1 MSWLVVC
8 GIRLARRACAESF
21 VCVGLVGRGAR
32 AFLFSLSKEG
42 AMVEAKKTRQ
52 SVMDYAR
59 RTLNQAR
66 IYGTKPLPQATEDPI
81 PSSQRQTGSIV
92 GLDV

>member
-1 MSWLVVC
+1 
-8 GIRLARRACAESF
+8 
-21 VCVGLVGRGAR
+21 
-32 AFLFSLSKEG
+32 
-42 AMVEAKKTRQ
+42 MVEAKKTRQ